1 MTMKKTI
8 PFLLLA
14 LVIVA
19 GAIFFFNKNQK
30 SQPVSEQPTEL
41 TKVKVGYMPFAANW
55 AMFLALDHNMFKDEG
70 LDVEPVMFTSGTDA
84 ANALAQGEI
93 AAHAINTFAD
103 LLNVEARTPGTF
115 KMLIVQQLSD
125 EMNNEALVVS
135 KDSSI
140 TSIEQLTGKKIG
152 ITPGVFSEV
161 MIQKAYENEINFD
174 KGTQL
179 IKLPPQS
186 QLSAL
191 ESGQIDGLIAY
202 EPLITTGLAND
213 SIRVLDYHSYGRVK
227 EPFPVG
233 GYTLSTKS
241 MKENPEIAKKVATVL
256 LRALEYGEQNPSETV
271 PVVAHYTNLSE
282 DIVAKVKQ
290 NESIAVSDLPE
301 GYFDDVASLYYD
313 LGLVDTKIEN
323 ANFGYEAQ

>member
-1 MTMKKTI
+1 MTMKKI
-8 PFLLLA
+8 IVFLLLA

-19 GAIFFFNKNQK
+19 GAVFFFNNPKK
-30 SQPVSEQPTEL
+30 TQPVSEQPAQL

-84 ANALAQGEI
+84 VNALAQGDI

-125 EMNNEALVVS
+125 EMNNEALVVN

-140 TSIEQLTGKKIG
+140 NSIEQLTGKKIG

-161 MIQKAYENEINFD
+161 MVKKAYEEEINFD
-174 KGTQL
+174 QGTQL

-233 GYTLSTKS
+233 GHTLSTKF
-241 MKENPEIAKKVATVL
+241 MKENPGVSQKVARVL
-256 LRALEYGEQNPSETV
+256 LRALEYGEQNPSETI
-271 PVVAHYTNLSE
+271 PVIAKYTNLSE
-282 DIVAKVKQ
+282 DIVSKVKQ
-290 NESIAVSDLPE
+290 NESIAATGLPE
-301 GYFDDVASLYYD
+301 GYFDDVATLYYD
-313 LGLVDTKIEN
+313 LGLVNTKIEN
-323 ANFGYEAQ
+323 AHFGYEAQ

>member
-1 MTMKKTI
+1 MTMKKII
-8 PFLLLA
+8 PFLLLT
-14 LVIVA
+14 LVIVV
-19 GAIFFFNKNQK
+19 GAVFFFNKSK
-30 SQPVSEQPTEL
+30 KTQPISEQPVQL

-55 AMFLALDHNMFKDEG
+55 AMFLALDHNMFENEG
-70 LDVEPVMFTSGTDA
+70 LEVEPVMFTSGTDA
-84 ANALAQGEI
+84 ANALAQGDI

-103 LLNVEARTPGTF
+103 LFNIEARTPGTF

-125 EMNNEALVVS
+125 EMNNEALVVNKNS
-135 KDSSI
+135 DI

-161 MIQKAYENEINFD
+161 MVKKAYEKEINFD
-174 KGTQL
+174 QRTQL

-191 ESGQIDGLIAY
+191 ETGQIDGLIAY

-213 SIRVLDYHSYGRVK
+213 AIRVLDYHSYGRVK

-233 GYTLSTKS
+233 GYTLSTKF
-241 MKENPEIAKKVATVL
+241 MEENPEVSQKVAKVL

-271 PVVAHYTNLSE
+271 PVIAKYTNLSE

-290 NESIAVSDLPE
+290 NESMAVTDLQQ
-301 GYFDDVASLYYD
+301 GYFDNVIKLYYD

>member
-1 MTMKKTI
+1 MTMKKIIT
-8 PFLLLA
+8 FSLLS
-14 LVIVA
+14 LVIVV
-19 GAIFFFNKNQK
+19 GAVFFFNNPKK
-30 SQPVSEQPTEL
+30 TQPVSEQPAQL

-55 AMFLALDHNMFKDEG
+55 AIFLALDHNMFKDER

-84 ANALAQGEI
+84 ANALAQGDI

-103 LLNVEARTPGTF
+103 LFNVEARTPGTF

-125 EMNNEALVVS
+125 KMNNEALVVN
-135 KDSSI
+135 KNSST

-152 ITPGVFSEV
+152 ITPGIFSEV
-161 MIQKAYENEINFD
+161 MMKKAYEKNINFD
-174 KGTQL
+174 QGTQL

-213 SIRVLDYHSYGRVK
+213 AIRVLDYHSYGRVK

-233 GYTLSTKS
+233 GYTLSTKF
-241 MKENPEIAKKVATVL
+241 MNENPEISQKVAKVL
-256 LRALEYGEQNPSETV
+256 LRALEYGTQNPSETV
-271 PVVAHYTNLSE
+271 LVIAKYTNLSE
-282 DIVAKVKQ
+282 DIVSKVRQ
-290 NESIAVSDLPE
+290 NESIAVTDLPE
-301 GYFDDVASLYYD
+301 GYFDNVAKLYYD

-323 ANFGYEAQ
+323 TDFGYEAQ

>member
-1 MTMKKTI
+1 MTMKKIIT
-8 PFLLLA
+8 FSLLA
-14 LVIVA
+14 LAVVV
-19 GAIFFFNKNQK
+19 GAVFFFNKSK
-30 SQPVSEQPTEL
+30 TTQPTSEQPTQL

-55 AMFLALDHNMFKDEG
+55 AMFLALDRSMFKDEG
-70 LDVEPVMFTSGTDA
+70 LEVEPVMFTSGTDA
-84 ANALAQGEI
+84 ANALAQGDI
-93 AAHAINTFAD
+93 AAHAINTYAD
-103 LLNVEARTPGTF
+103 LFNVEARTPGTF

-125 EMNNEALVVS
+125 EMNNEALVVN
-135 KDSSI
+135 KNSSI
-140 TSIEQLTGKKIG
+140 TSIAQLTGKKIG

-161 MIQKAYENEINFD
+161 MLKKAYEKEINFD

-191 ESGQIDGLIAY
+191 ESGQIDGLVAY

-233 GYTLSTKS
+233 GYTLSTKF
-241 MKENPEIAKKVATVL
+241 MEQNPEVTQKIARVL
-256 LRALEYGEQNPSETV
+256 LQALEYGTRNPSETV
-271 PVVAHYTNLSE
+271 PVIAKYTNLSE

-290 NESIAVSDLPE
+290 NESIAVTNLPQ
-301 GYFDDVASLYYD
+301 GYFDNVTTLYYD

-323 ANFGYEAQ
+323 ANFGYETQ

>member
-1 MTMKKTI
+1 MTKKKIIT
-8 PFLLLA
+8 FSLLA
-14 LVIVA
+14 LVIVV
-19 GAIFFFNKNQK
+19 GAVFFFNNPKK
-30 SQPVSEQPTEL
+30 TQPVSEQPAQL

-55 AMFLALDHNMFKDEG
+55 AIFLALDRNMFKDERF
-70 LDVEPVMFTSGTDA
+70 DVQPVMFTSGTDA
-84 ANALAQGEI
+84 ANALAQGDI
-93 AAHAINTFAD
+93 AAHAINTFVD
-103 LLNVEARTPGTF
+103 LFNVEARTPGTF

-125 EMNNEALVVS
+125 EMNNEALVVN
-135 KDSSI
+135 KNSSI
-140 TSIEQLTGKKIG
+140 TSIAQLTGKKIG

-161 MIQKAYENEINFD
+161 MLKKAYEKDINFD
-174 KGTQL
+174 QGTQL

-233 GYTLSTKS
+233 GYTLSTKF
-241 MKENPEIAKKVATVL
+241 MNENPEISQKIAKVL
-256 LRALEYGEQNPSETV
+256 LRALEYGTQNPSETV
-271 PVVAHYTNLSE
+271 PVIAKYTNLSE
-282 DIVAKVKQ
+282 DIVSKVKQ
-290 NESIAVSDLPE
+290 NENIAVTDLPE
-301 GYFDDVASLYYD
+301 GYFDDVAKLYYD

-323 ANFGYEAQ
+323 TDFGYEAQ

>member
-1 MTMKKTI
+1 MKKIIT
-8 PFLLLA
+8 FSLLA
-14 LVIVA
+14 LAIVV
-19 GAIFFFNKNQK
+19 GAVFLFNNSKK
-30 SQPVSEQPTEL
+30 TQPVSEQPTQL

-55 AMFLALDHNMFKDEG
+55 AMFLALDRNMFKDEG
-70 LDVEPVMFTSGTDA
+70 LEVEPVMFTSGTDA
-84 ANALAQGEI
+84 ANALAQGDI

-103 LLNVEARTPGTF
+103 LFNIEARTPGTF

-125 EMNNEALVVS
+125 EMNNEALTVN
-135 KDSSI
+135 KNSSI
-140 TSIEQLTGKKIG
+140 TSIAQLTGKKIG

-161 MIQKAYENEINFD
+161 MLKKSYEKEINFD

-191 ESGQIDGLIAY
+191 ESGQIDGLVAY

-233 GYTLSTKS
+233 GYTLSTKF
-241 MKENPEIAKKVATVL
+241 MGENPEVTQKIARVL
-256 LRALEYGEQNPSETV
+256 LRALEYGTKNPSETV
-271 PVVAHYTNLSE
+271 PVIAKYTNLSE

-290 NESIAVSDLPE
+290 NESIATTNLPQ
-301 GYFDDVASLYYD
+301 GYFDDVIKLYYS

-323 ANFGYEAQ
+323 ANFGYETQ